1 MAVATSG
8 AWRPDAV
15 VFMKRLTPHRRE
27 RLHVIFQ
34 KKKVR
39 DAHWKVEAKLTATLK
54 VLDMSTD
61 AASNDMDIFF
71 ETCE

>member
-1 MAVATSG
+1 MASG
-8 AWRPDAV
+8 CSCFHEEADT
-15 VFMKRLTPHRRE
+15 TPPRKAPRD
-27 RLHVIFQ
+27 LS

-39 DAHWKVEAKLTATLK
+39 DAHWTVEAKLTALK

-61 AASNDMDIFF
+61 AASNDIVILV